1 MGELKVVILELLFY
15 LNNYDKKFAKYL
27 YNRIKCCFFALTHSL
42 GLGLVKDWKVSLVH
56 QRDFF
61 HLWVWVFFIIFGIT
75 IKRVAMITSLSQL
88 DLNKKYSYAE
98 YLTWQFQEH
107 LELIRGR
114 IFRMTPAPTRR
125 HQKASFKLSLQI
137 GNYLNNRSCE
147 VYTAPFDVR
156 FPKEGG
162 DDNTYT
168 VVQPDICV
176 ICDKSKLDDRGCV
189 GAPDFIIE
197 ILSPTTGA
205 KDATIKFDL
214 YEEQGGKGILDGLSR

>member
-1 MGELKVVILELLFY
+1 
-15 LNNYDKKFAKYL
+15 
-27 YNRIKCCFFALTHSL
+27 
-42 GLGLVKDWKVSLVH
+42 
-56 QRDFF
+56 
-61 HLWVWVFFIIFGIT
+61 
-75 IKRVAMITSLSQL
+75 MITSLSQL

-214 YEEQGGKGILDGLSR
+214 YEEQGVREYWMVYPGEHLLDVFLLDDKGKYQFVKKYTQDDKVKVNVFEDLYVDMSEVFKD